1 MKINKK
7 NAYALSLGVPIFGLI
22 CIGFYSC
29 TAEHLGHIA
38 HAFGLFVLTAG
49 ATFLLGALLGFLFAI
64 PKASEVKAE
73 DSGKQ
78 GYRANTNLEQIS
90 DWLTKILL
98 GVGLT
103 QMDEISNKI
112 GSISQ
117 NMAGGKK
124 MIGQEAMF
132 ISSLIV
138 FYTVCGFFNGY
149 LLTRIVL
156 PGIFAKSDA
165 GMTEEIIIEETI
177 VQEAIIV
184 QEAEENTDSV
194 A

>member
-64 PKASEVKAE
+64 QKASEVKAE

-124 MIGQEAMF
+124 IIGHETMF
-132 ISSLIV
+132 FFFFFV
-138 FYTVCGFFNGY
+138 FFTLFGFFYGDF
-149 LLTRIVL
+149 LTRIVL
-156 PGIFAKSDA
+156 PRIFL
-165 GMTEEIIIEETI
+165 
-177 VQEAIIV
+177 
-184 QEAEENTDSV
+184 
-194 A
+194 

>member
-1 MKINKK
+1 MKLTKK
-7 NAYALSLGVPIFGLI
+7 NAYMLSLGVPFFGLI
-22 CIGFYSC
+22 CIGFYSS
-29 TAEHLGHIA
+29 TAQIFGHIA

-64 PKASEVKAE
+64 PKLSEVKS
-73 DSGKQ
+73 DDGKQ
-78 GYRANTNLEQIS
+78 VYRANTNLEQIS

-117 NMAGGKK
+117 TMASEMNLLGH
-124 MIGQEAMF
+124 EAMF

-138 FYTVCGFFNGY
+138 FYTVCGFLNGY
-149 LLTRIVL
+149 LVTRIVL
-156 PGIFAKSDA
+156 PRVFAQSDSVTA
-165 GMTEEIIIEETI
+165 EINAETSK
-177 VQEAIIV
+177 Q
-184 QEAEENTDSV
+184 ENTES
-194 A
+194 AS

>member
-7 NAYALSLGVPIFGLI
+7 NVYGLSLGVPVFGLI

-29 TAEHLGHIA
+29 TAQFMGHIA

-64 PKASEVKAE
+64 PKASEVKTE
-73 DSGKQ
+73 NGGKQ

-112 GSISQ
+112 SSISQ
-117 NMAGGKK
+117 SMAGEMNLLGH
-124 MIGQEAMF
+124 EAMF
-132 ISSLIV
+132 ISALIV
-138 FYTVCGFFNGY
+138 FYTVCGFLNGY

-165 GMTEEIIIEETI
+165 GTAEINAEEEEIILKEMS
-177 VQEAIIV
+177 QE
-184 QEAEENTDSV
+184 NSDS
-194 A
+194 AA